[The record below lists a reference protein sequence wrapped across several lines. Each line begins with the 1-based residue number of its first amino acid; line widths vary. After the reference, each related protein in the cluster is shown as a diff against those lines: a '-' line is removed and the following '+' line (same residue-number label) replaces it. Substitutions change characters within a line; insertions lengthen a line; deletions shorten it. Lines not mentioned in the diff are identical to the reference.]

1 MRHIFTLSF
10 LCLLLVGCIEKE
22 NSPIKVDKPY
32 SFATMPGAKT
42 GEAFMALTNKGTE
55 DDSLIAAKSS
65 VAEITEVH
73 QNLIDPDDGKMM
85 MRRIKAI
92 ALPVNDTVILE
103 PKGYHIMFINLKQAL
118 AIGETVPVELI
129 FEKSGTKTI
138 NVEVIAPGTKPE

>member
-1 MRHIFTLSF
+1 
-10 LCLLLVGCIEKE
+10 
-22 NSPIKVDKPY
+22 
-32 SFATMPGAKT
+32 MPGAKT